1 MLILKTVAK
10 IHILSF
16 MKDVIDTKLSSMED
30 KIQKKA
36 FIRSYKFSRP
46 FTLVFG
52 VAVGKYFITF
62 SGVNDESIIVA
73 RFDAVVDLNIPILQ
87 RCSHCFN
94 FSFDALL
101 NRRKNHP

>member
-1 MLILKTVAK
+1 
-10 IHILSF
+10 
-16 MKDVIDTKLSSMED
+16 MED

-73 RFDAVVDLNIPILQ
+73 SKHTTVDVYIPIFEW
-87 RCSHCFN
+87 STY
-94 FSFDALL
+94 SFYLTLDALFYW
-101 NRRKNHP
+101 